1 MTRVT
6 VHINP
11 SRKRSFHKALF
22 KPEKFENALTQTFRF
37 RVDGKLCENGAFE
50 NVFIARPVSNFAG
63 VVQTGPK

>member
-22 KPEKFENALTQTFRF
+22 KPEKLENELKPTFRF

-63 VVQTGPK
+63 VVQMWPK

>member
-22 KPEKFENALTQTFRF
+22 KPENFENALTPTFRF
-37 RVDGKLCENGAFE
+37 CMDGKLCENGTFE

-63 VVQTGPK
+63 AVQTGPK